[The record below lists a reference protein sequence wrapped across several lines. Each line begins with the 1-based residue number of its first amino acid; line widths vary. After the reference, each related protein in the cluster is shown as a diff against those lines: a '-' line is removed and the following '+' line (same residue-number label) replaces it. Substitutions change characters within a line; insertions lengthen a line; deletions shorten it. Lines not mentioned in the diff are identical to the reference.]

1 MWTFFWLK
9 KKKKKK
15 KRGEK
20 RGGKKK
26 KPPALGRWSFCFL
39 YFGIISIQSGKGEPE
54 RKTLTKSCGAVEP
67 PGPVQTKVKVVGLV
81 IGGET
86 SPAKLEGGFEPVQ
99 PPEAVHGVGPDV
111 LVEVQVRKQK

>member
-1 MWTFFWLK
+1 M
-9 KKKKKK
+9 
-15 KRGEK
+15 
-20 RGGKKK
+20 
-26 KPPALGRWSFCFL
+26 
-39 YFGIISIQSGKGEPE
+39 
-54 RKTLTKSCGAVEP
+54 TKSCGAVEP

-111 LVEVQVRKQK
+111 LVEVQVRLQASPLVTPSGPSLPSHFKLTVGGQ